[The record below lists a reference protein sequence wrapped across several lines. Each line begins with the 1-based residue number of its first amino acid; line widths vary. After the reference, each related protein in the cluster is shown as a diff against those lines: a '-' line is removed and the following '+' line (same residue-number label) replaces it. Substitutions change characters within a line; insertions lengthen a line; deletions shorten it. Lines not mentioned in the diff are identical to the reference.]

1 VIKRSETIAE
11 KLCDEILA
19 GTYKPG
25 ERLPAERDLAHQLG
39 ANRGSVREALLALE
53 RMGLVTTRRGD
64 GHTVR
69 PLREAHLELAGPL
82 LKAGGT
88 LHRDVIEELL
98 DTSEALLAGAIYL
111 AVERASQPELDRVRR
126 RVLHLADDRNPRR
139 YHERLGE
146 LIELVA
152 DVTGNLML
160 RLVRNTM
167 RPATDEGVRV
177 LEPWLDTDWL
187 AVTRALAAIDAALAA
202 HDPSAAEQAMRA
214 LYRLRRQDI
223 GRAIDAQEE
232 SLARGEDPLKPP
244 A

>member
-11 KLCDEILA
+11 QLCNEILA

-69 PLREAHLELAGPL
+69 PVREAHLELAGPL

-88 LHRDVIEELL
+88 LHRDVIEEIL
-98 DTSEALLAGAIYL
+98 DVSEALLAGAIYL
-111 AVERASQPELDRVRR
+111 AVERAGQPELDRVRR
-126 RVLHLADDRNPRR
+126 RVVHLADDRNPGR
-139 YHERLGE
+139 YHERIGE
-146 LIELVA
+146 LIDLVA

-167 RPATDEGVRV
+167 RPATDEGVR
-177 LEPWLDTDWL
+177 LLAPWLDTDWL

-202 HDPSAAEQAMRA
+202 HDPSAAEQAMRG

-223 GRAIDAQEE
+223 TRAIDAQEE
-232 SLARGEDPLKPP
+232 SLARGEDLLKPP